1 MVAILALLRPPM
13 SSRPATPSL
22 IYRSPLVYGL
32 AMAVLYGRYYRA
44 RSRSVA
50 ALVAPGADVLELCCG
65 PGTLYLG
72 YLKAKG
78 VRYRG
83 LDLNPVFVAR
93 LRRLG
98 VAAEVADVG
107 APEPLPTADIVLIQ
121 ASLYHF
127 LPDARPL
134 IDRMRAAARRTVIVS
149 EPVRNLAT
157 SRLTLVA
164 RLAGASASPGD
175 RHHSE
180 RFTEA
185 SLDAL
190 MAGYG
195 DGVCESR
202 LIPGGR
208 DKIYLL
214 RGTADAD
221 L

>member
-1 MVAILALLRPPM
+1 M
-13 SSRPATPSL
+13 SSRPANPSL
-22 IYRSPLVYGL
+22 IYRSSLAYGL
-32 AMAVLYGRYYRA
+32 VMAVLYGRYYRA

-50 ALVAPGADVLELCCG
+50 ALVPEGASVLELCCG

-72 YLKAKG
+72 YLKPKD

-83 LDLNPVFVAR
+83 LDLNPVFVRR

-98 VAAEVADVG
+98 VDAEVADVG

-134 IDRMRAAARRTVIVS
+134 IDRMRAAARRAVIVS

-157 SRLTLVA
+157 SRWPLVA
-164 RLAGASASPGD
+164 RMAGASASPGD
-175 RHHSE
+175 RHHSD

-195 DGVCESR
+195 EGVCESR

-208 DKIYLL
+208 DKIYVL

>member
-1 MVAILALLRPPM
+1 M
-13 SSRPATPSL
+13 SSRPANPSL
-22 IYRSPLVYGL
+22 IYRSALAYGL
-32 AMAVLYGRYYRA
+32 VMAVLYGRYYRA

-50 ALVAPGADVLELCCG
+50 ALVPEGTSVLELCCG

-72 YLKAKG
+72 YLKTKD

-98 VAAEVADVG
+98 VDAEVADVG

-149 EPVRNLAT
+149 EPIRNLAT
-157 SRLTLVA
+157 SRLPLVA
-164 RLAGASASPGD
+164 RMAGASASPGD
-175 RHHSE
+175 RHHSD

-208 DKIYLL
+208 EKIYLL